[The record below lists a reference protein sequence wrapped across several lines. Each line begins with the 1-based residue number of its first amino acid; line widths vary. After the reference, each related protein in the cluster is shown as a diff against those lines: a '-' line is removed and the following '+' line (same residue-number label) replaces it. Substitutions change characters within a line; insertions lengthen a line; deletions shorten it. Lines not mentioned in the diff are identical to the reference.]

1 MRGIGKAC
9 VILSTL
15 VLLAGCRV
23 HEEQKNAVIQNVT
36 AAFLSPFVD
45 AQRTTP
51 LTQGT
56 FKAAATVAPQKR
68 AEEPVKPDTVKIEK
82 PQVVERRVVRPVTP
96 CEVGVVISTR
106 AV

>member
-1 MRGIGKAC
+1 MRGLGNAA

-15 VLLAGCRV
+15 GLLTGCRV
-23 HEEQKNAVIQNVT
+23 YEEQKNAVIQNVT
-36 AAFLSPFVD
+36 AAFFSPFVD

-68 AEEPVKPDTVKIEK
+68 AEKPVQPLPVEIEK
-82 PQVVERRVVRPVTP
+82 PQVVERHVAKPAKP
-96 CEVGVVISTR
+96 CEVRVISTR

>member
-1 MRGIGKAC
+1 MRGIGKAA

-15 VLLAGCRV
+15 VLAGCRIY
-23 HEEQKNAVIQNVT
+23 EEQKNTVIQNVT
-36 AAFLSPFVD
+36 AAFLSPFVA

-56 FKAAATVAPQKR
+56 FKAAATVGPQKR
-68 AEEPVKPDTVKIEK
+68 AEKPVKPVKVEIEK
-82 PQVVERRVVRPVTP
+82 PQVVERRVVKPATP
-96 CEVGVVISTR
+96 CQVRVVISTS

>member
-1 MRGIGKAC
+1 MREIGKAA

-15 VLLAGCRV
+15 MLLTACRV
-23 HEEQKNAVIQNVT
+23 YEEQKNAVVQTVT

-56 FKAAATVAPQKR
+56 FKKSGTVAPQKT
-68 AEEPVKPDTVKIEK
+68 AEKPVESVVKPQVLEPVKEPVSKCTCETRR
-82 PQVVERRVVRPVTP
+82 ERRERR
-96 CEVGVVISTR
+96 G
-106 AV
+106 